1 MEEIGIQVSKEVKNN
16 KKFIKNLTLK
26 FFCFKKVE
34 ENDSKSF
41 IISSQYEQ
49 LENDDLY
56 TKFKVTNAS
65 LKSIVYNSLL
75 IIL

>member
-1 MEEIGIQVSKEVKNN
+1 MEEIGIQVSKEVSCLENLIIKIKLFNQN
-16 KKFIKNLTLK
+16 KKIHS
-26 FFCFKKVE
+26 KVE

-56 TKFKVTNAS
+56 TKFKVRIFIIS
-65 LKSIVYNSLL
+65 SILFN
-75 IIL
+75 IK